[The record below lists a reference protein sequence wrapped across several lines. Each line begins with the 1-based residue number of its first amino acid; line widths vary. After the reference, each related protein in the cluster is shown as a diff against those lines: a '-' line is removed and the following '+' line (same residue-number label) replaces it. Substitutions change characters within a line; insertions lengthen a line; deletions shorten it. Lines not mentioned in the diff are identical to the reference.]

1 MLVNLLPLTADTE
14 NILNRTNLSQLQAG
28 AFLINVARGKH
39 VVDQDLLDLLEQGH
53 MAGATLDVFRVE
65 PLPQDHAFWSHPKIV
80 VTPHTSARTMREESI
95 AQITGKIKL
104 VYLGQPIE
112 GRVDKLRGY

>member
-1 MLVNLLPLTADTE
+1 VLVNLLPLTPDTE

-28 AFLINVARGKH
+28 SFLINVARGKH

-65 PLPQDHAFWSHPKIV
+65 PLPQDHAFWNHSKIV
-80 VTPHTSARTMREESI
+80 VTPHTSARI
-95 AQITGKIKL
+95 AQIAGKIKA
-104 VYLGQPIE
+104 VYAGQFIE
-112 GRVDKLRGY
+112 GRVDKIRGY